1 MTIAAAAQVLRRG
14 MTAFRTGQDTAMT
27 EALYGLLGALG
38 GALITGAAAYWG
50 PLQMQRRAFAA
61 ERERD
66 ETARREAEAARREEQ
81 LRAASAEQASQFQ
94 AQREAETTRII
105 KMRTTTRAWSDFLA
119 RSIQDLGLGR
129 PVDVERFDEQA
140 LATRNDAHSALD
152 HALHDGIWIWQ
163 SSYGWPPQQ
172 HGAPLQHWVPPAH
185 SPEQLRVRTALARVT
200 ELTREAVIKGE
211 QLDTEGVAAL
221 RNALDKADEARGA
234 LNAAL
239 FNRLE
244 EVIGV
249 TAIGEPYGSLLA
261 SPNPPAAPDSHDET
275 AASQAS
281 DADADE

>member
-1 MTIAAAAQVLRRG
+1 
-14 MTAFRTGQDTAMT
+14 MT

-38 GALITGAAAYWG
+38 GALITSAAAYWG
-50 PLQMQRRAFAA
+50 PLQMQRRVFAA

-81 LRAASAEQASQFQ
+81 IRAASAEQTSQLQ
-94 AQREAETTRII
+94 AQREAETSRII
-105 KMRTTTRAWSDFLA
+105 RMRTTTRAWSDFLA

-129 PVDVERFDEQA
+129 PVDVERFDEQT
-140 LATRNDAHSALD
+140 LAARNETQSALD

-163 SSYGWPPQQ
+163 SGYGFPAQQ
-172 HGAPLQHWVPPAH
+172 LRVQPAH
-185 SPEQLRVRTALARVT
+185 SPEQFRVLEALARVT

-211 QLDTEGVAAL
+211 RLDTEGVAAL

-244 EVIGV
+244 EVMGITVVG
-249 TAIGEPYGSLLA
+249 GPSGSLPA
-261 SPNPPAAPDSHDET
+261 SPNPPAASDPHDET
-275 AASQAS
+275 AASQDS
-281 DADADE
+281 DTDPHE